1 MKSGKYAVN
10 EEGENI
16 NENEQIEE
24 GSESDE
30 QDFVNNELVKCRYYR
45 NEVPKQ
51 GQLTMVEISKIEEMG
66 AYVRLLEYDNLE
78 GFIMM
83 SDVTNKRVKSVYKL
97 LKAGK

>member
-1 MKSGKYAVN
+1 
-10 EEGENI
+10 
-16 NENEQIEE
+16 
-24 GSESDE
+24 
-30 QDFVNNELVKCRYYR
+30 
-45 NEVPKQ
+45 
-51 GQLTMVEISKIEEMG
+51 MVEISKIQEMG